1 MEAMQNLRLQNIQN
15 EILKYFQGEKFNPEF
30 LDAAALDELAIY
42 KSLTISAFEE
52 YLENIFPCTC
62 LLIGGGTAH
71 KRTSSRLRR
80 TNDRSVPSVHE
91 DHEDDEN
98 AEIED
103 CEQSVDRVSEI
114 IQDYLEKYP
123 SVSAVYYESAR
134 AFPEFIKGSFFQ
146 DKYDPPNFLHEL
158 ALVEWTEIELRN
170 SSEKKFQQLK
180 LNYPI
185 TNIRLLMK
193 ECPEEIDELKTADV
207 DREPEIL
214 EIRQKNVLT

>member
-1 MEAMQNLRLQNIQN
+1 VAGVQNSRLQNIQN

-52 YLENIFPCTC
+52 YLENIFPCTY

-98 AEIED
+98 AEIGVGQQCRD
-103 CEQSVDRVSEI
+103 LNSVTEVMFLNPGFDVTPNSLISGI
-114 IQDYLEKYP
+114 I
-123 SVSAVYYESAR
+123 
-134 AFPEFIKGSFFQ
+134 
-146 DKYDPPNFLHEL
+146 
-158 ALVEWTEIELRN
+158 TERG
-170 SSEKKFQQLK
+170 
-180 LNYPI
+180 
-185 TNIRLLMK
+185 IRLF
-193 ECPEEIDELKTADV
+193 D
-207 DREPEIL
+207 
-214 EIRQKNVLT
+214 N

>member
-1 MEAMQNLRLQNIQN
+1 VAGVQNSRLQNIQN

-52 YLENIFPCTC
+52 YLENIFPCIY
-62 LLIGGGTAH
+62 LLIQD
-71 KRTSSRLRR
+71 K
-80 TNDRSVPSVHE
+80 
-91 DHEDDEN
+91 
-98 AEIED
+98 
-103 CEQSVDRVSEI
+103 VSEV
-114 IQDYLEKYP
+114 IQDYLERHL

-134 AFPEFIKGSFFQ
+134 AFPEFIKGDFFQ
-146 DKYDPPNFLHEL
+146 DKYDPPNFLYEL
-158 ALVEWTEIELRN
+158 ALVEWTEIELKN
-170 SSEKKFQQLK
+170 SSEKKLQQLK

-185 TNIRLLMK
+185 TKIRLLMK

-207 DREPEIL
+207 DEEPEIL

>member
-1 MEAMQNLRLQNIQN
+1 MQNSRLQNIQN
-15 EILKYFQGEKFNPEF
+15 EILKYFQGKKFNPEF
-30 LDAAALDELAIY
+30 LDAAALDDLAIY
-42 KSLTISAFEE
+42 KSLTINAFEE
-52 YLENIFPCTC
+52 YLENIFPCTY

-71 KRTSSRLRR
+71 NRTSSRLRR

-103 CEQSVDRVSEI
+103 CEQSRDRVSEI
-114 IQDYLEKYP
+114 IRDYLERHL
-123 SVSAVYYESAR
+123 SVSAIYYESAR
-134 AFPEFIKGSFFQ
+134 AFPEFIKGDFFQ
-146 DKYDPPNFLHEL
+146 DKYDPPNFIYEL

-170 SSEKKFQQLK
+170 SPEKKLQQLK

-185 TNIRLLMK
+185 TKIRLLMK

-207 DREPEIL
+207 DKEPEIL
-214 EIRQKNVLT
+214 EIRQAN

>member
-1 MEAMQNLRLQNIQN
+1 VKDMQNSRLQNIQN
-15 EILKYFQGEKFNPEF
+15 EILKYFQGKKFNPEF
-30 LDAAALDELAIY
+30 LDAAALDDLAIY
-42 KSLTISAFEE
+42 KSLTINAFEE
-52 YLENIFPCTC
+52 YLENIFPCTY

-71 KRTSSRLRR
+71 NRTSSRLRR

-103 CEQSVDRVSEI
+103 CEQSRDRVSEI
-114 IQDYLEKYP
+114 IRDYLERHL
-123 SVSAVYYESAR
+123 SVSAIYYESAR
-134 AFPEFIKGSFFQ
+134 AFPEFIKGDFFQ
-146 DKYDPPNFLHEL
+146 DKYDPPNFIYEL

-170 SSEKKFQQLK
+170 SPEKKLQQLK

-185 TNIRLLMK
+185 TKIRLLMK

-207 DREPEIL
+207 DKEPEIL
-214 EIRQKNVLT
+214 EIRQAN